1 VIIRIFVMRRFQSFH
16 PVLEVRDYPVL
27 RQEHAHGDAF
37 EGDRPGSIGAPR
49 QLEPRRAEEL
59 VK

>member
-1 VIIRIFVMRRFQSFH
+1 MRRFQSFH